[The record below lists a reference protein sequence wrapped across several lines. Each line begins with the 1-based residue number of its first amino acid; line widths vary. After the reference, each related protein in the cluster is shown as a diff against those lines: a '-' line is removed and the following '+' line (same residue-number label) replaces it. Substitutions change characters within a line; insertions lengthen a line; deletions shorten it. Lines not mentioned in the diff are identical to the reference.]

1 MLRQI
6 SFNLKH
12 NAILVRKQLRLFASN
27 TQDPSLS
34 KEKKDEKSF
43 YTEDMNPKE
52 DIFKASFYSKR
63 QKMKKRELLK
73 KEISTNP
80 EFFNAFPHLKEKA
93 FPEKEKEEESFQE
106 QVYQKLESK
115 KVDYFDSLKKKY
127 YNYHLKTNEE
137 RETENETNFVE
148 AYSRREGPMKYM
160 SREEK
165 DKIHNLI
172 DDKIRELEATGLS
185 REEILLNKPVIILI
199 I

>member
-1 MLRQI
+1 MINLNSFLTIYLNIYIFLKMLRQI

-73 KEISTNP
+73 KGISTNT
-80 EFFNAFPHLKEKA
+80 EFFNA
-93 FPEKEKEEESFQE
+93 SF
-106 QVYQKLESK
+106 KRKS
-115 KVDYFDSLKKKY
+115 FS
-127 YNYHLKTNEE
+127 
-137 RETENETNFVE
+137 
-148 AYSRREGPMKYM
+148 
-160 SREEK
+160 
-165 DKIHNLI
+165 
-172 DDKIRELEATGLS
+172 
-185 REEILLNKPVIILI
+185 
-199 I
+199 